1 MKQYTLTIQK
11 IRKETE
17 DAITI
22 CFKQP
27 GLRKIKYQAGQYI
40 TLILRINGRKYA
52 RPYSFSSAPSVDA
65 ALEVT
70 VKRVPNGIVSNY
82 INNELKVGDVVEVL
96 KPMGDFTCET
106 IQSIQSIQFIFLWG
120 VGSGITPLFSIIKEV
135 LHQLPGTAIHLIYGN
150 KNQESTIFRNQ
161 LSLLKQEY
169 PTVFNITNFYSQ
181 IDNLMESNTTHK
193 GRISSEFVNQLVAQH
208 KNVKES
214 VHYICGP
221 KSLKDTIQ
229 SSLMDL
235 EVPLSSI
242 FVEEFELVI
251 APKELEDVEDSKVTV
266 FFQGE
271 ESEFFVPKGKSIL
284 DVALDNNIEIP
295 YSCQTGNCNT
305 CKAKLKEGQ
314 LKMIGLTKER
324 EDLAQ
329 DEFLLCCSYPLTNP
343 ISIEVI

>member
-1 MKQYTLTIQK
+1 VKQYTLSIQE

-17 DAITI
+17 DTITF

-27 GLRKIKYQAGQYI
+27 GLRKIRYKAGQYI
-40 TLILRINGRKYA
+40 TLIVRIDGRKYA
-52 RPYSFSSAPSVDA
+52 RPYSFSSAPSVDG

-70 VKRVPNGIVSNY
+70 VKRVPDGIVSNY
-82 INNELKVGDVVEVL
+82 INTELKVGDVVEIL
-96 KPMGDFTCET
+96 EPMGDFIYESSNP
-106 IQSIQSIQFIFLWG
+106 IQSIFLWG

-135 LHQLPGTAIHLIYGN
+135 LHKKPETAIHLIYGN

-161 LSLLKQEY
+161 LRLLKQEY

-181 IDNLMESNTTHK
+181 IDNLMESNTFHN
-193 GRISSEFVNQLVAQH
+193 GRITSEFVTNLVAHQ

-221 KSLKDTIQ
+221 KGLKDTIQ

-251 APKELEDVEDSKVTV
+251 NPKELNDIKDSKVTV

-271 ESEFFVPKGKSIL
+271 QSEIFVPKGKSIL
-284 DVALDNNIEIP
+284 DVALDNYIEIP
-295 YSCQTGNCNT
+295 YSCQTGNCSS
-305 CKAKLKEGQ
+305 CKGKLKEGQ
-314 LKMIGLTKER
+314 LKMLGLTKER

-329 DEFLLCCSYPLTNP
+329 DEFLLCCSYPLANS
-343 ISIEVI
+343 ISIEII

>member
-1 MKQYTLTIQK
+1 MKQYTLTIIE

-17 DAITI
+17 DTITI

-52 RPYSFSSAPSVDA
+52 RPYSFSSAPNVDM

-70 VKRVPNGIVSNY
+70 VKRVPDGIVSNY
-82 INNELKVGDVVEVL
+82 INNELKVGDVLEVL
-96 KPMGDFTCET
+96 EPMGDFTYDS
-106 IQSIQSIQFIFLWG
+106 IHSIQSVFLWG

-135 LHQLPGTAIHLIYGN
+135 LHKLPGTAVHLIYGN

-169 PTVFNITNFYSQ
+169 PTVFSITNFYSQ
-181 IDNLMESNTTHK
+181 LDNLIESNSIHK
-193 GRISSEFVNQLVAQH
+193 GRISSEFVTSLVALN

-221 KSLKDTIQ
+221 KGFKDTIQ

-235 EVPLSSI
+235 KVPSSSI

-251 APKELEDVEDSKVTV
+251 DPKELEDVEDSKVTV

-271 ESEFFVPKGKSIL
+271 EYEIFVPKGKSIL

-295 YSCQTGNCNT
+295 YSCQTGNCSS

-329 DEFLLCCSYPLTNP
+329 DDFLLCCSYPLVNP

>member
-1 MKQYTLTIQK
+1 MKQYTLTIQE

-17 DAITI
+17 DTITI

-27 GLRKIKYQAGQYI
+27 SLRKIKYQAGQYI

-52 RPYSFSSAPSVDA
+52 RPYSFSSAPSVDK

-70 VKRVPNGIVSNY
+70 VKRVPEGVVSNY
-82 INNELKVGDVVEVL
+82 INTELKVGDVVEVL
-96 KPMGDFTCET
+96 EPMGDFTY
-106 IQSIQSIQFIFLWG
+106 SIINTTQTIFLWG

-135 LHQLPGTAIHLIYGN
+135 LQKPPGTAVHLIYGN

-161 LSLLKQEY
+161 LRQMKQEY
-169 PTVFNITNFYSQ
+169 PSVFFVTNFYSQ
-181 IDNLMESNTTHK
+181 VDDVIENTNNQK
-193 GRISSEFVNQLVAQH
+193 GRISSEFVAHLVAQQ

-221 KSLKDTIQ
+221 KGLKDTIQ
-229 SSLMDL
+229 SSLINL
-235 EVPLSSI
+235 EVPSSSI

-251 APKELEDVEDSKVTV
+251 DPKELEDVEDSKVTV

-271 ESEFFVPKGKSIL
+271 EYEIFVPKGKSIL

-295 YSCQTGNCNT
+295 YSCQTGNCSS

-324 EDLAQ
+324 EDLVQ
-329 DEFLLCCSYPLTNP
+329 DDFLLCCSYPLVNP

>member
-1 MKQYTLTIQK
+1 MKQYTLTIQE

-17 DAITI
+17 DTITI

-27 GLRKIKYQAGQYI
+27 GLRKIKYHAGQYI

-52 RPYSFSSAPSVDA
+52 RPYSFSSAPSVDST
-65 ALEVT
+65 LEVT
-70 VKRVPNGIVSNY
+70 VKRVPNGVVSNY
-82 INNELKVGDVVEVL
+82 INTELKVGDVVEVL
-96 KPMGDFTCET
+96 EPMGDFTCET
-106 IQSIQSIQFIFLWG
+106 TQSIQSIFLWG

-169 PTVFNITNFYSQ
+169 PTVFSITNFYSQ
-181 IDNLMESNTTHK
+181 LENVIESNSIHK
-193 GRISSEFVNQLVAQH
+193 GRISSEFVTHLVAQH

-221 KSLKDTIQ
+221 KGLKDTIQ
-229 SSLMDL
+229 SSLKDL
-235 EVPLSSI
+235 DILSSFI

-251 APKELEDVEDSKVTV
+251 DPKELEDVKDSKVTV

-271 ESEFFVPKGKSIL
+271 EYEIFVPKGKSIL

-295 YSCQTGNCNT
+295 YSCQTGNCSS

-329 DEFLLCCSYPLTNP
+329 DDFLLCCSYPLVNP

>member
-1 MKQYTLTIQK
+1 MKQYTLTIQE

-17 DAITI
+17 DTITI

-65 ALEVT
+65 TLDIT
-70 VKRVPNGIVSNY
+70 VKRVPGGVVSNY

-96 KPMGDFTCET
+96 EPMGDFIYEC
-106 IQSIQSIQFIFLWG
+106 INPIKSIYLWG
-120 VGSGITPLFSIIKEV
+120 VGSGITPLFSIVKEV
-135 LHQLPGTAIHLIYGN
+135 LYKLPGTAIHLVYGN

-169 PTVFNITNFYSQ
+169 PTDFSLTNFYSQ
-181 IDNLMESNTTHK
+181 IDNVIESNSIHK
-193 GRISSEFVNQLVAQH
+193 GRISSEFVTHLVVQQE
-208 KNVKES
+208 NLKES
-214 VHYICGP
+214 IHYICGP

-229 SSLMDL
+229 ISLMDID
-235 EVPLSSI
+235 VPSSSI
-242 FVEEFELVI
+242 FAEEFELVI
-251 APKELEDVEDSKVTV
+251 DPKELEDVKDSKVSV

-271 ESEFFVPKGKSIL
+271 QSEIFVPKGKSIL
-284 DVALDNNIEIP
+284 DFALDNDIELP
-295 YSCQTGNCNT
+295 YSCQTGNCSS
-305 CKAKLKEGQ
+305 CKGKLKEGQ

-329 DEFLLCCSYPLTNP
+329 DEFLLCCSYPLTN
-343 ISIEVI
+343 SVNIEVI

>member
-1 MKQYTLTIQK
+1 MKQYTLTIQE

-17 DAITI
+17 DTITI

-52 RPYSFSSAPSVDA
+52 RPYSFSSAPSVDT

-82 INNELKVGDVVEVL
+82 INNEFKVGDIVEVL
-96 KPMGDFTCET
+96 EPMGDFTCET
-106 IQSIQSIQFIFLWG
+106 IHSNKSIFLWG

-135 LHQLPGTAIHLIYGN
+135 LNQLSGKAVHLIYGN
-150 KNQESTIFRNQ
+150 KNQEATIFRNQ

-169 PTVFNITNFYSQ
+169 STVFSVTNFYSQ
-181 IDNLMESNTTHK
+181 LDNVIESNSIHK
-193 GRISSEFVNQLVAQH
+193 GRISSEFVTNLVVQ
-208 KNVKES
+208 NENLNES
-214 VHYICGP
+214 IHYICGP
-221 KSLKDTIQ
+221 KGLKDTIQ
-229 SSLMDL
+229 STLMDL
-235 EVPLSSI
+235 DVNSSSI
-242 FVEEFELVI
+242 FVEEFDLFI
-251 APKELEDVEDSKVTV
+251 DPNELENVEDSKVIV
-266 FFQGE
+266 FFQKE
-271 ESEFFVPKGKSIL
+271 QSEIFVPKGKSIL
-284 DVALDNNIEIP
+284 DVALDYDIEIP
-295 YSCQTGNCNT
+295 YSCQTGNCSS

-329 DEFLLCCSYPLTNP
+329 DEFLLCCSYPLTNSV
-343 ISIEVI
+343 IIEVI

>member
-1 MKQYTLTIQK
+1 MKQYTLSIQE

-17 DAITI
+17 DTITI

-27 GLRKIKYQAGQYI
+27 GLRKLKYQAGQYI
-40 TLILRINGRKYA
+40 TLILRINSRKYA
-52 RPYSFSSAPSVDA
+52 RPYSFSSAPSVDT

-82 INNELKVGDVVEVL
+82 INSELKVGDVVEVL
-96 KPMGDFTCET
+96 EPMGDFIYESSNTT
-106 IQSIQSIQFIFLWG
+106 HPIFLWG

-135 LHQLPGTAIHLIYGN
+135 LLNQPDTPIHLIYGN
-150 KNQESTIFRNQ
+150 KNEESTIFKNQ

-169 PTVFNITNFYSQ
+169 PSVFSMAKFYSQ
-181 IDNLMESNTTHK
+181 IDNLIESNTIHK
-193 GRISSEFVNQLVAQH
+193 GRISSDFVTYLVAQQ

-221 KSLKDTIQ
+221 KGLKDTIQ
-229 SSLMDL
+229 SSLIDL
-235 EVPLSSI
+235 DVPTSSI

-251 APKELEDVEDSKVTV
+251 DPIELEDVKDCKVTV

-271 ESEFFVPKGKSIL
+271 QSEIFIPKGKSIL
-284 DVALDNNIEIP
+284 DVALDNDIELP
-295 YSCQTGNCNT
+295 YSCQTGNCSS
-305 CKAKLKEGQ
+305 CKGKLKEGR
-314 LKMIGLTKER
+314 LKMLGLTKER

-329 DEFLLCCSYPLTNP
+329 DEFLLCCSYPLANS

>member
-1 MKQYTLTIQK
+1 MKQYTLTIQE

-17 DAITI
+17 DTITI

-27 GLRKIKYQAGQYI
+27 GLRKIKYQAGEYI

-52 RPYSFSSAPSVDA
+52 RPYSFSSAPSVDT

-70 VKRVPNGIVSNY
+70 VKRVPDGIVSNY

-96 KPMGDFTCET
+96 EPMGDFTCET
-106 IQSIQSIQFIFLWG
+106 IQTIQSIFLWG

-135 LHQLPGTAIHLIYGN
+135 LHQLPGTSIHLIYGN
-150 KNQESTIFRNQ
+150 KNQGSTIFRNQ
-161 LSLLKQEY
+161 LSLLKQEN
-169 PTVFNITNFYSQ
+169 PSVFSITNFYSQ
-181 IDNLMESNTTHK
+181 LDNVIESNFIHK
-193 GRISSEFVNQLVAQH
+193 GRISSEFVTHLVTQH
-208 KNVKES
+208 KNVNES
-214 VHYICGP
+214 VHFICGP
-221 KSLKDTIQ
+221 KDLKDTIQ

-235 EVPLSSI
+235 DIPSSSI

-251 APKELEDVEDSKVTV
+251 DPKELEDVKDSKVSV

-271 ESEFFVPKGKSIL
+271 QFEIFVPKGKSIL
-284 DVALDNNIEIP
+284 DVALDNDIELP
-295 YSCQTGNCNT
+295 YSCQTGNCSS
-305 CKAKLKEGQ
+305 CKGNLKEGR
-314 LKMIGLTKER
+314 LKMLGLTKER
-324 EDLAQ
+324 GDLAQ

>member
-1 MKQYTLTIQK
+1 MKIYTLLIQE

-17 DAITI
+17 DTITI

-52 RPYSFSSAPSVDA
+52 RPYSFSSAPSVDT
-65 ALEVT
+65 ALEIT
-70 VKRVPNGIVSNY
+70 VKRVPDGIVSNY
-82 INNELKVGDVVEVL
+82 INNELKVGDVIEVL
-96 KPMGDFTCET
+96 EPMGDFTCET
-106 IQSIQSIQFIFLWG
+106 IQHIQSIFLWG

-135 LHQLPGTAIHLIYGN
+135 LHQLPGTAVHLIYGN
-150 KNQESTIFRNQ
+150 KNQEATIFSNQ

-169 PTVFNITNFYSQ
+169 PTVFSMTNFYSQ
-181 IDNLMESNTTHK
+181 IDNVIESNSIHK
-193 GRISSEFVNQLVAQH
+193 GRISSEFVTHLVEQH
-208 KNVKES
+208 KNIKES

-221 KSLKDTIQ
+221 KGLKDAIQ
-229 SSLMDL
+229 VSLMDL
-235 EVPLSSI
+235 EIPSSSI

-251 APKELEDVEDSKVTV
+251 DPKELEDVEDSKVSV

-271 ESEFFVPKGKSIL
+271 QSDFFVPKGKSIL
-284 DVALDNNIEIP
+284 DVALDNYIEIP

-305 CKAKLKEGQ
+305 CIAKLKKGQ

-324 EDLAQ
+324 LDLAQ

>member
-1 MKQYTLTIQK
+1 MKQYTLTIQE

-17 DAITI
+17 DTITI

-40 TLILRINGRKYA
+40 TLMLRINGRKYA
-52 RPYSFSSAPSVDA
+52 RPYSFSSAPSVDTT
-65 ALEVT
+65 LEVT
-70 VKRVPNGIVSNY
+70 IKRVPNGIVSNY
-82 INNELKVGDVVEVL
+82 INSELKGGDVVEVL
-96 KPMGDFTCET
+96 EPMGDFVYE
-106 IQSIQSIQFIFLWG
+106 SNNPLHPIFLWG

-135 LHQLPGTAIHLIYGN
+135 IHNQPDTPIYLVYGN
-150 KNQESTIFRNQ
+150 KNQESTIFKNQ
-161 LSLLKQEY
+161 LSLLEQEY
-169 PTVFNITNFYSQ
+169 PTVFSMINFYSQ
-181 IDNLMESNTTHK
+181 INNVIESNTIHK
-193 GRISSEFVNQLVAQH
+193 GRISSDFVTNLVIQH
-208 KNVKES
+208 KNLKES

-221 KSLKDTIQ
+221 KGLKHTIQ
-229 SSLMDL
+229 SSLMNL
-235 EVPLSSI
+235 QVPLSSI

-251 APKELEDVEDSKVTV
+251 DPKELEDVEDSKVTV

-271 ESEFFVPKGKSIL
+271 QSDFFVPKGKSIL

-295 YSCQTGNCNT
+295 YSCQTGNCSS

-329 DEFLLCCSYPLTNP
+329 DEFLLCCSYPLTN
-343 ISIEVI
+343 SINVEVI